1 MARTTPVNSGYQIIS
16 GSATG
21 SNKAY
26 VDVWLEWKQLST
38 DVAANTSTVRVV
50 LYAQCTKSSSTAWT
64 VAEKFG
70 YVTCDGDKQERSTT
84 YNFAGNAVNCFGD
97 CTYTVSHKD
106 DGSKS
111 VSLEGA
117 FYTKSTYISGGSVGA
132 TTVTLE
138 TIPRA
143 SSFGTITGTTLGST
157 MRVNINRNS
166 TSFTHKVYYY
176 KGENA
181 WIGPAE
187 GSTYADVELPISL
200 AEKTPDGKTL
210 SLLLLLRTYHGSSQV
225 GEDVKEYVNV
235 TVPENDDTRPSVS
248 MTLEAVQPAA
258 MAEDSPLYGLYL
270 QGITR
275 IKAALEASGKLGA
288 EIDPNGY
295 SLEVEGV
302 TYGSPYLADPV
313 YQAAVKVT
321 GKAVDTRGIPGT
333 ATQEITVLPYSKPTL
348 TAKAYRCLADKSQS
362 DTGTFLKID
371 AAAAFAPVEVDGV
384 AQNTGHILWR
394 IRSENGTF
402 PDTYTQ
408 LTDEALLDGTLATDT
423 AYEVE
428 ILAVDAVTQSIPVYI
443 QIPTESI
450 YKHKRAGGKGMGLGG
465 YCDEDELL
473 DVHWNARIR
482 KTLRL
487 GEEDE
492 ALTDFV
498 VEQGSVAANT
508 AAESVSILWRYR
520 KWHSGIAEC
529 WGTSGEV
536 TVDVT
541 DNWTG
546 IYSKDNAI
554 PSVDYPFP
562 FESIQSVSIMPVS
575 VHGNFWM
582 FTGTAGTNSKSPT
595 VSIARPNEMS
605 GVRLYAHYHV
615 IGRWKSEGGI

>member
-38 DVAANTSTVRVV
+38 DVEANTSTVRVV

-84 YNFAGNAVNCFGD
+84 YNFSGNAVNCFGD

-143 SSFGTITGTTLGST
+143 SSFGTITGTTLGGT

-225 GEDVKEYVNV
+225 GEDVREYVTV

-258 MAEDSPLYGLYL
+258 MAKDSPLYGLYL

-288 EIDPNGY
+288 EINPNGY

-302 TYGSPYLADPV
+302 TYGSPYLSDPV
-313 YQAAVKVT
+313 QKTAAVKVT
-321 GKAVDTRGIPGT
+321 GKAVDTRGISGT

-371 AAAAFAPVEVDGV
+371 AAAAFAPVELDGV
-384 AQNTGHILWR
+384 AQNTGRILWR

-402 PDTYTQ
+402 PDTYSQ

-465 YCDEDELL
+465 YCDEDDLL

-508 AAESVSILWRYR
+508 DAEGVSILWRYR

-529 WGTSGEV
+529 WGVYTQSNVVVSKPWGYLFESAGY
-536 TVDVT
+536 TVDLPADLFVETPIFSILLTGSGTTGSGSILETYSVGSKTQSPMMAAVRPTSVT
-541 DNWTG
+541 IDTLNT
-546 IYSKDNAI
+546 
-554 PSVDYPFP
+554 
-562 FESIQSVSIMPVS
+562 
-575 VHGNFWM
+575 
-582 FTGTAGTNSKSPT
+582 
-595 VSIARPNEMS
+595 SIAA
-605 GVRLYAHYHV
+605 Y
-615 IGRWKSEGGI
+615 GRWK